1 MPSRLVLAVMASPA
15 GVLTTTVAVPTAP
28 PDGSV
33 TWPRMEPDAPVPC
46 AFTSKGRSAASNARA
61 AQRRYFWSGPK
72 IIESPEIPL
81 DEVAAS
87 EVHCAAASPPG
98 APFKLQGV
106 RMDCPLFGEA
116 CRMGSTPA
124 SNVIAVTPP

>member
-15 GVLTTTVAVPTAP
+15 GVVTITVAVPTAL

-33 TWPRMEPDAPVPC
+33 TWPRSEPVAAFPC
-46 AFTSKGRSAASNARA
+46 ADNRIGRSRASSASA
-61 AQRRYFWSGPK
+61 TARRYFCSAPK
-72 IIESPEIPL
+72 LIESPEISP

-98 APFKLQGV
+98 APLKLQGV
-106 RMDCPLFGEA
+106 RMDWPLLGDA
-116 CRMGSTPA
+116 CRIG
-124 SNVIAVTPP
+124 